1 MFRIAANDHRV
12 FASAAV
18 FASET
23 ATRRL
28 EQDTEGNPAGA
39 GPRVR
44 ELSPRIGIAIFP
56 AQRLAALFDAL
67 KPSPCF
73 ILLFGVEE
81 DEGQEKIQSE
91 EEEDEGGHDEVMLPG
106 P

>member
-1 MFRIAANDHRV
+1 LQAKQQGDG
-12 FASAAV
+12 
-18 FASET
+18 
-23 ATRRL
+23 L
-28 EQDTEGNPAGA
+28 EQDAEGSRGGA

-56 AQRLAALFDAL
+56 AQRLATLFDAL

-73 ILLFGVEE
+73 ILPLGVEE
-81 DEGQEKIQSE
+81 DEGQQKIQSE
-91 EEEDEGGHDEVMLPG
+91 EEEYEGGHDEVMLPG